1 VGLGQRL
8 EAVSRMTQVGSNVRQ
23 HGAKV
28 RYEQCCP
35 GGP

>member
-8 EAVSRMTQVGSNVRQ
+8 EAVFRVAKVVTDISQ

-28 RYEQCCP
+28 WDVQRCP